1 MSINFDNPATIEQL
15 NYYDQCVSPT
25 PLEHR
30 IARFQDLIQ
39 YQEDYFR
46 LMNWN
51 LDIIKYFTKYGTKK
65 FKRPTHKEALWA
77 VPGCF
82 Y

>member
-1 MSINFDNPATIEQL
+1 MSIYFDNPATIEQL
-15 NYYDQCVSPT
+15 NLFDLYVSPT

-30 IARFQDLIQ
+30 IARFRDIIE
-39 YQEDYFR
+39 YQETWFR
-46 LMNWN
+46 CMNWN
-51 LDIIKYFTKYGTKK
+51 LDVMKYFMRDGK

-77 VPGCF
+77 IPGCF

>member
-1 MSINFDNPATIEQL
+1 MSLNFDNPATVEQL
-15 NYYDQCVSPT
+15 NLFDLYISPT

-30 IARFQDLIQ
+30 IARFRDIIEYQDTW
-39 YQEDYFR
+39 FR
-46 LMNWN
+46 CMNWN
-51 LDIIKYFTKYGTKK
+51 LDIMKYFMRDGK